1 MTKAFLIITGVLW
14 LGYGIYLLI
23 APQELAGIAGVT
35 ATSTTGTVELRAMYG
50 GLQAAVGVLALWA
63 GVSAAWRTQG
73 LTALLFLYGGM
84 GLARLA
90 SAAVTQEF
98 STYVIGAL
106 CFELPSAWIAWAL
119 LRREVRPDLLRG
131 MNR

>member
-14 LGYGIYLLI
+14 LGYGVYLLI
-23 APQELAGIAGVT
+23 APQELAGIAGVA

-84 GLARLA
+84 GLVRLA
-90 SAAVTQEF
+90 SAAVTHEF

-106 CFELPSAWIAWAL
+106 CFELPSALIAWAL